1 MSCHWTHRK
10 VYYSNLLLFSCKFMS
25 NSLWPH
31 GLQHNK
37 LVNPL
42 LSLGFCTNSCP
53 LNWLCHLTI
62 SSFAAP
68 FSFFLQS
75 APNSGPFSM
84 SWHFVSGSQCIG
96 ALASASVLLVN
107 IQGWFPIG
115 LFGLMSLPSEGL
127 SGVLSSTTIWKHQFF
142 RAQSSL

>member
-10 VYYSNLLLFSCKFMS
+10 LYYSNLLLFSCKFMS

-37 LVNPL
+37 LLCPS
-42 LSLGFCTNSCP
+42 LSLGFCTNLCP
-53 LNWLCHLTI
+53 LSWLCHPTI

-68 FSFFLQS
+68 FSFSPQS
-75 APNSGPFSM
+75 TPKSGPFSM
-84 SWHFVSGSQCIG
+84 SWCFLSGSQGIG
-96 ALASASVLLVN
+96 ALASASVLPLN

-115 LFGLMSLPSEGL
+115 PFGLMSLPSEGL
-127 SGVLSSTTIWKHQFF
+127 SVLSSTTIRKHQFF